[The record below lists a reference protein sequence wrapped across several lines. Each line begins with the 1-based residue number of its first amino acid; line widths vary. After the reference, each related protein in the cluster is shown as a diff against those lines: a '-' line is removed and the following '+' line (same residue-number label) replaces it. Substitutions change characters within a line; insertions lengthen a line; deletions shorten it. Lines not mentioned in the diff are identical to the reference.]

1 MAADVILIVAGI
13 ASSWI
18 TCSIIGGERQRLVQN
33 VEAAK
38 KDASAAAPA
47 PETTPPAKKRPNP
60 PAGKKPAG

>member
-33 VEAAK
+33 LEEMK
-38 KDASAAAPA
+38 KATSTDAQA
-47 PETTPPAKKRPNP
+47 TPTPKKGVIAPAKKKT
-60 PAGKKPAG
+60 AG